1 MASSFDKYQKRKLIS
16 SYVSVVIS
24 IALVLFLLGCLGL
37 LVINSKKV
45 ADHFKEQVVM
55 TIDLND
61 TAKEVE
67 VNQLKK
73 SLVMADY
80 TKEALYVSKEEAAE
94 YMKAQNGEDFMDF
107 VGYNPLKN
115 SIEVYLNADF
125 VTTEKLTE
133 ITESLSNK
141 AFVEDIRYDNDLVEL
156 MNENVKK
163 ITLWV
168 LIISGLFTLIAVL
181 LINSSIRL
189 AVYSKRFIIKTMQM
203 VGATKTFIRR
213 PFVWKSV
220 QLGIIGA
227 LVALA
232 GMAVVL
238 YYLDITFPELELLRN
253 TITIVRKQD
262 NKAEFIF
269 GKKNY
274 KFLFI
279 GLAFIAIGFILMAG
293 GGSDDPNVYDPSI
306 FSWRRIRLA
315 PTLVLIGFGIQVY
328 AILLNPNKDS
338 KK

>member
-55 TIDLND
+55 TIYLND

-73 SLVMADY
+73 SLAMADY
-80 TKEALYVSKEEAAE
+80 TKDALYVSKEEAAE
-94 YMKAQNGEDFMDF
+94 FMKAETGEDFMDF

-115 SIEVYLNADF
+115 SIDVHLKADF
-125 VTTEKLTE
+125 VTTEQLAE
-133 ITESLSNK
+133 ITEGLSNK
-141 AFVEDIRYDNDLVEL
+141 VFIEEIRYDNDLVEL
-156 MNENVKK
+156 MNDNVKK
-163 ITLWV
+163 ITFWV

-203 VGATKTFIRR
+203 VGATKRFIRR

-220 QLGIIGA
+220 QLGIVGA

-253 TITIVRKQD
+253 TVSI
-262 NKAEFIF
+262 AA
-269 GKKNY
+269 
-274 KFLFI
+274 LFI
-279 GLAFIAIGFILMAG
+279 GIFLLGIIITWISTFIATQRF
-293 GGSDDPNVYDPSI
+293 
-306 FSWRRIRLA
+306 
-315 PTLVLIGFGIQVY
+315 
-328 AILLNPNKDS
+328 LNLKTDQLYY
-338 KK
+338 

>member
-1 MASSFDKYQKRKLIS
+1 MASSFDNYQKRKLIS
-16 SYVSVVIS
+16 SYISVVIS

-55 TIDLND
+55 TIYLND

-73 SLVMADY
+73 SLAMAEY
-80 TKEALYVSKEEAAE
+80 TKEALYVSKEEAADF
-94 YMKAQNGEDFMDF
+94 MKAETGEDFMDF

-115 SIEVYLNADF
+115 SIDVHLKADF

-141 AFVEDIRYDNDLVEL
+141 DFIEEIRYDNDLVEL
-156 MNENVKK
+156 MNDNVKK
-163 ITLWV
+163 ITFWV

-227 LVALA
+227 LVALV

-238 YYLDITFPELELLRN
+238 YYLAITFPELELLRN
-253 TITIVRKQD
+253 TVMIIVLFVGIFLLGIIITWIST
-262 NKAEFIF
+262 
-269 GKKNY
+269 
-274 KFLFI
+274 
-279 GLAFIAIGFILMAG
+279 FIATQRF
-293 GGSDDPNVYDPSI
+293 
-306 FSWRRIRLA
+306 
-315 PTLVLIGFGIQVY
+315 
-328 AILLNPNKDS
+328 LNLKTDQLYY
-338 KK
+338 

>member
-16 SYVSVVIS
+16 SYISVVIS

-55 TIDLND
+55 TIHLHD

-73 SLVMADY
+73 SLAMADY
-80 TKEALYVSKEEAAE
+80 TKEAKYVSKEEAAE
-94 YMKAQNGEDFMDF
+94 YMKIQNGDDFMDF
-107 VGYNPLKN
+107 MGYNPLMN
-115 SIEVYLNADF
+115 SIDVTLKADY
-125 VTTEKLTE
+125 VTTEQLNE

-141 AFVEDIRYDNDLVEL
+141 TFIEEIRYDNDLVEL
-156 MNENVKK
+156 MNDNVKK
-163 ITLWV
+163 ITFWV

-203 VGATKTFIRR
+203 VGATKSFIRK

-227 LVALA
+227 IVALV

-238 YYLDITFPELELLRN
+238 YYLDLTFPELELLRN
-253 TITIVRKQD
+253 TVMIIALFVGIFLLGIVITWIST
-262 NKAEFIF
+262 
-269 GKKNY
+269 
-274 KFLFI
+274 
-279 GLAFIAIGFILMAG
+279 FIATQRF
-293 GGSDDPNVYDPSI
+293 
-306 FSWRRIRLA
+306 
-315 PTLVLIGFGIQVY
+315 
-328 AILLNPNKDS
+328 LNLKTDQLYY
-338 KK
+338 